1 MADVDDVIRRVSAKA
16 LSVEGQLPP
25 TAEAEEL
32 VQAEKQL
39 GFPLPPVLARLY
51 REVAN
56 GGFGPDYQF
65 FPLLGEG
72 RTAVSVYL
80 EERSMSLSCAAAF
93 WPAGVLPILDW
104 GCGMYAAVDCQSSEG
119 AVLLF
124 DPNPI
129 DNDDWHL
136 AWFADSKS
144 LINWLETWLS
154 GRGWYEEDT
163 DGGGDMQPWEMA
175 RARLSESS

>member
-1 MADVDDVIRRVSAKA
+1 MADVDDLIRRVTVKA
-16 LSVEGQLPP
+16 LSAEGRLPP
-25 TAEAEEL
+25 AVEAEKV

-56 GGFGPDYQF
+56 GGFGPEYQL

-72 RTAVSVYL
+72 RTAVRAYL
-80 EERSMSLSCAAAF
+80 EERSMSQSCDAAF

-104 GCGMYAAVDCQSSEG
+104 GCGMYAAVDCRSSEG

-124 DPNPI
+124 EPNPVH
-129 DNDDWHL
+129 DDDWHL
-136 AWFADSKS
+136 AWFVDSKS
-144 LINWLETWLS
+144 LVDWLETWLS
-154 GRGWYEEDT
+154 GEGWYEEDA
-163 DGGGDMQPWEMA
+163 DGDGDMQPWEMA
-175 RARLSESS
+175 GARLSEAG

>member
-1 MADVDDVIRRVSAKA
+1 MRRVSAKA
-16 LSVEGQLPP
+16 LWVEGQLAP
-25 TAEAEEL
+25 TVEAEEL

-51 REVAN
+51 CEVAN

-65 FPLLGEG
+65 FPLVGAG

-80 EERSMSLSCAAAF
+80 EERSMSLSCDAAS

-124 DPNPI
+124 EPNAI
-129 DNDDWHL
+129 VGDDRHL
-136 AWFADSKS
+136 AWFVDSEC
-144 LINWLETWLS
+144 LIDWLETWLS
-154 GRGWYEEDT
+154 GGGWYEEDA
-163 DGGGDMQPWEMA
+163 DGGDHMQPWELA
-175 RARLSESS
+175 RARLSQGG